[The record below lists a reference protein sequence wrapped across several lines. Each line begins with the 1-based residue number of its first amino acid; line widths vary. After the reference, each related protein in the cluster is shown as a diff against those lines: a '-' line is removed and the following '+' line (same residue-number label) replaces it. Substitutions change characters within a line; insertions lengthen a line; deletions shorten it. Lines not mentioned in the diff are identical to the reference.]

1 VLEMQEAQR
10 DAHAL
15 GIGTDML
22 EIRRLE
28 DIASSV
34 EAVKGRADALYV
46 AADPLLTTNRVQ
58 LGSLALVAS
67 LPTVNAARE
76 YVEAGGLLS
85 YGASYSDLY
94 RRAGDFVDKILRGEK
109 ASDIP
114 VEQPTKFELVVN
126 LKTAKALGLTISES
140 FLLRADEV
148 IE

>member
-1 VLEMQEAQR
+1 QLGDTATKRLEALRELLPNMRRLAVMGNSGYPASVLEMQEAQR

-109 ASDIP
+109 AS
-114 VEQPTKFELVVN
+114 
-126 LKTAKALGLTISES
+126 
-140 FLLRADEV
+140 
-148 IE
+148 